1 MDATTQQKVY
11 VEDATNF
18 DYRARNDPRS
28 VWHAPFDLNVDGN
41 VDYYLSFAVPFADIV
56 SEMSRLSGIT
66 ITANSP
72 VTIVAVTSTQ
82 NNSFNQD
89 LGGVQGG
96 VSSKSTWTDLGGIST
111 LYVPLDQFAT
121 PEPGLFW
128 MSGLALV
135 GVLMGKRIAGSPLIC
150 ANLTS

>member
-1 MDATTQQKVY
+1 MDVPTQQKVY

-18 DYRARNDPRS
+18 DYRALNVILDPYGT
-28 VWHAPFDLNVDGN
+28 APFDLNVDEECQLI
-41 VDYYLSFAVPFADIV
+41 LSFAVPFADIV

-72 VTIVAVTSTQ
+72 LQFVAVTSTQ

-111 LYVPLDQFAT
+111 PYVPLDQFAT
-121 PEPGLFW
+121 PEPGLLW
-128 MSGLALV
+128 MY
-135 GVLMGKRIAGSPLIC
+135 RYAGWRTPGE
-150 ANLTS
+150 A